1 MSHYRNRTLRR
12 AAETRAGLG
21 LDTLRD
27 RMPITVASVGGQ
39 QSLTMALDAEAR
51 GYANSAVAY
60 RCVAAIA
67 DNGSSVPLVVRRP
80 DGQEIEGHGIS
91 HLFNK
96 RPNPLMS
103 ARVFKSLL
111 LQQGELAGQAFVWLD
126 RGETGLG
133 DVTEVHLVFDQ
144 VDVIVDKPIA
154 QRPTTAN
161 IIGFMIR
168 RADGTQV
175 PVLPEEMLWLRYP
188 HPFDPLGC
196 LPPWR
201 AARHAVDMDAY
212 AREWQKQSYKNGARP
227 NGVVYLGHMEQREF
241 DAVKASWRSSMQ
253 GPENAGRDL
262 LVRSAPGGGQNGNSG
277 IGYERLGFTP
287 EEMDYLESRMANAGE
302 VMLAFGVP
310 HDYLS
315 GGTTYE
321 NRAAAKTTLWSDT
334 IVPKL
339 EIIGSEIDLRLLPS
353 DAEEAEWDLSGV
365 DALQEGRDSIANRT
379 RASVYADTLTID
391 EARAELGKDPLP
403 NGLGAHTLTPY
414 RSQFAPVQG
423 TPSGDEARSWD
434 VDWSRLQP
442 SATDVAPVV
451 ERAVESALARILGGS
466 PPQVDAPPTPRRLEL
481 TRADDTPSSPSLAD
495 INSAYEALES
505 DGRAAVRRLARDQQE
520 RVLRDFDRLMKKP
533 ERSSAWL
540 TEVRTEAAAL
550 AREQILTLA
559 PPDPEQVPAARMT
572 DMDVATGPDGW
583 EERIKAREIFDPGY
597 WRRQTAKVLRP
608 FIEKTW
614 RRGGASIT
622 GSFDLDEP
630 DVSEQL
636 DARLEELAGQV
647 TATTEQVL
655 RSQILAHG
663 VAEGESMPELRARIQ
678 RVFTNLSDYRATMI
692 ARTETVGGYN
702 AASFLAALDAGATKK
717 TWLAT
722 ADQRTR
728 ETHRQENGRSV
739 AMNKRFVLTKSRWP
753 ADPSAPASQ
762 SIQCRCALT
771 FEFDEES

>member
-1 MSHYRNRTLRR
+1 M
-12 AAETRAGLG
+12 G

-67 DNGSSVPLVVRRP
+67 DNGSSVPLAVRQP
-80 DGQEIEGHGIS
+80 DGQEIKGHNIA

-111 LQQGELAGQAFVWLD
+111 LQQLELAAQAFVWLD

-133 DVTEVHLVFDQ
+133 DVTEIHLTFDQ

-161 IIGFMIR
+161 IIGFVIR
-168 RADGTQV
+168 RGDGTQV

-196 LPPWR
+196 IAPWK
-201 AARHAVDMDAY
+201 AARHAVDMDAF
-212 AREWQKQSYKNGARP
+212 AREWQRSSYANGARP
-227 NGVVYLGHMEQREF
+227 SNVVYLGDMSEQEYNQTV
-241 DAVKASWRSSMQ
+241 AAWRSSMQ
-253 GPENAGRDL
+253 GANNAGKSL
-262 LVRSAPGGGQNGNSG
+262 FVRSQPGSGGNGGKG
-277 IGYERLGFTP
+277 IAVERLTFTP
-287 EEMDYLESRMANAGE
+287 EEMEYLESRMANAAE
-302 VMLAFGVP
+302 VMMAFGIP
-310 HDYLS
+310 HDYLAA
-315 GGTTYE
+315 GTTYE
-321 NRAAAKTTLWSDT
+321 NRSAAKTTLWSDT

-339 EIIGSEIDLRLLPS
+339 EILGSEIDLRLLPS
-353 DAEEAEWDLSGV
+353 DSEEAEFDLSGV

-379 RASVYADTLTID
+379 RASVYSDTLTID
-391 EARAELGKDPLP
+391 EARADLGKDPLP
-403 NGLGAHTLTPY
+403 GGIGQNTLTPY
-414 RSQFAPVQG
+414 RALFAPVQG
-423 TPSGDEARSWD
+423 APAADEARSWD

-442 SATDVAPVV
+442 QTPDVGTIV
-451 ERAVESALARILGGS
+451 ERAVEAVLGRLLGAT
-466 PPQVDAPPTPRRLEL
+466 PPQVDGPPTPRLE
-481 TRADDTPSSPSLAD
+481 RADDAPSSPSLAD
-495 INSAYEALES
+495 INAAYDELERA
-505 DGRAAVRRLARDQQE
+505 GRRAVQALAREQAD

-533 ERSSAWL
+533 ERSAAWL
-540 TEVRTEAAAL
+540 NGVRAESAAL
-550 AREQILTLA
+550 AREQQLVLA
-559 PPDPEQVPAARMT
+559 VPDPEEVPAACLT
-572 DMDVATGPDGW
+572 DMEVASGPEGW
-583 EERIKAREIFDPGY
+583 EERIKVSQLFDPRY
-597 WRRQTAKVLRP
+597 WRRRTADALRP
-608 FIEKTW
+608 FVERAWK
-614 RRGGASIT
+614 RGGVSIT

-630 DVSEQL
+630 TVA
-636 DARLEELAGQV
+636 DALRDRIEELAGQV

-663 VAEGESMPELRARIQ
+663 VAEGESVPELRARIQ
-678 RVFTNLSDYRATMI
+678 RTFANLGDYRANMI

-702 AASFLAALDAGATKK
+702 QASFLAALDAGATKK

-722 ADQRTR
+722 ADARTR
-728 ETHRQENGRSV
+728 ETHREENGRTA

-753 ADPSAPASQ
+753 ADATAPAAQ
-762 SIQCRCALT
+762 SINCRCALT
-771 FEFDEES
+771 FEFEES